1 MSKIIGIPNQGLNN
15 RKVEEAKMEAMRK
28 ADEGRYHMTT
38 RLEFARL
45 FPLQVAKL
53 AYDHIKDKP
62 YPEISYWKE
71 AVQVHVMQVQK
82 LDVSITDIIP
92 DEVEKIHEFL
102 LNGK

>member
-1 MSKIIGIPNQGLNN
+1 MTNLIGIPNQGYAN
-15 RKVEEAKMEAMRK
+15 KKTEEAKMEAMRK
-28 ADEGRYHMTT
+28 VDEARYHMTT

-71 AVQVHVMQVQK
+71 AVQIHVLQLQK
-82 LDVSITDIIP
+82 LDVNIMELIP
-92 DEVEKIHEFL
+92 DEINKIHNFL
-102 LNGK
+102 LNAE